1 MVKLF
6 LKPRK
11 GIASKGDVGQSVI
24 TLQEANG
31 QSRGIYLER
40 HLCGAP
46 RVDSEVG

>member
-11 GIASKGDVGQSVI
+11 GIASKGDIGQSV

-40 HLCGAP
+40 HLCGAT